1 MTQLTIRLLG
11 APGIAR
17 DGAPVAVDTRKA
29 TALLAYLA
37 VSGRS
42 HAREALAGLLWPE
55 YDDEHA
61 RAALRR
67 TLSTLRTA
75 LGEEHLAI
83 DRETVAL
90 IPSANLWVDVT
101 EFRARLAACGKHG
114 HPAADTCPACL
125 PLLVEAAALY
135 GDDFLAGFSLRDS
148 AEFDDWQFMQV
159 ETLRGELAEV
169 LERLAA
175 GQSAAGDLAAALASA
190 RRWLTLDPLREEA
203 HRQVMRLYAWADQ
216 RNAALHQYR
225 ECVRILEQELGVAP
239 LAETTELYE
248 AIKGNR
254 LSPPDLSGL
263 ERPGR
268 PQPAPAADLTGFGKP
283 VRSLL
288 PLVGRGAE
296 LTALVHVYE
305 RRATSGAFVA
315 VAGEAG
321 IGKTRLAEEFLARVR
336 GQGAMIVTVRC
347 YEGEA
352 DVAYGPVADG
362 LRGALAQSGCADRL
376 GALPAHWLAEAARLL
391 PELSVHRPGL
401 PPPPP
406 LDAPGGQSRFFEG
419 LRQVLSAIC
428 QGSAPNVLFF
438 DDMQW
443 ADAASLDLLAYLVR
457 RLAGQ
462 PLLILAAWRSD
473 EGPTVSRLRGLAAD
487 AQRAGLGTV
496 FTLKRLALA
505 DVLDMV
511 RSLSTAGANL
521 PDGIGDRLYRET
533 EGLPLFL
540 AAYAA
545 YMEVLAQ
552 EHEGGDGG
560 EWPVPRGV
568 ADLLRARLDAVGEAT
583 RQALQTAAVIGRSF
597 DLEAL
602 LATSGRS
609 DEEVISALEALAQRG
624 IIREMAEDAGAT
636 PRYDFTH
643 EKLRDL
649 AYTETSFARRRLL
662 HGRAARALAER
673 ARLRHDLAAQAATI
687 GRHFR
692 LAGQD
697 ADAAASFALAGD
709 HARSLYANAEA
720 LAHYQAALA
729 LGHPETR
736 HLHEASGD
744 MHVLLGTY
752 TAALASYEAAAAS
765 CDPASAALAAVEYKL
780 GKVHARRGAW
790 PSAEAHFAVAL
801 DMAGGATGRTATGRI
816 LADWSLAAHAQGQAE
831 RASALA
837 RDALAAAESADD
849 RRGTAQAH
857 NILGILARSRGDH
870 AAAAAHLERGLAVA
884 EALPDPSSRIAAL
897 NNLALACADSG
908 DLARATALA
917 EQALALGIALG
928 DRHREAALRNN
939 LADLLHAAGRGEEAM
954 AQLKQAVVIFAE
966 IGVEAGDAQPEIWK
980 LTEW

>member
-1 MTQLTIRLLG
+1 MPQLTIHLLG
-11 APGIAR
+11 APGITR
-17 DGAPVAVDTRKA
+17 DEAPIAVDTRKA
-29 TALLAYLA
+29 IALLAYLA
-37 VSGRS
+37 VTGRS
-42 HAREALAGLLWPE
+42 HARETLAALLWPE

-75 LGEEHLAI
+75 LNTPHLVV
-83 DRETVAL
+83 DRDTISLVPGAG
-90 IPSANLWVDVT
+90 LWVDVA
-101 EFRARLAACGKHG
+101 EFHARLAAGRTHG
-114 HPAADTCPACL
+114 HPPAEVCPACL
-125 PLLVEAAALY
+125 ASLAEAAALY
-135 GDDFLAGFSLRDS
+135 RGDFLAGFTLRDS
-148 AEFDDWQFMQV
+148 AEFDDWQFAQA
-159 ETLRGELAEV
+159 EALRGELAEA
-169 LERLAA
+169 LEKLAA
-175 GQSAAGDLAAALASA
+175 GQSAAGDFAAALASS
-190 RRWLTLDPLREEA
+190 RRWLALDLLREEA

-225 ECVRILEQELGVAP
+225 ACVRVLEQELGVAP

-248 AIKGNR
+248 AIKGDR
-254 LSPPDLSGL
+254 LSPPDRTGL
-263 ERPGR
+263 ARPDR
-268 PQPAPAADLTGFGKP
+268 SRPAPAADLTGFRKP
-283 VRSLL
+283 APLL
-288 PLVGRGAE
+288 PLVGRAAE
-296 LTALVHVYE
+296 LTALI
-305 RRATSGAFVA
+305 RAYDRHAAGGAFVA

-321 IGKTRLAEEFLARVR
+321 IGKTRLAEEFLAQAQA
-336 GQGAMIVTVRC
+336 QGAMTVTVRC

-362 LRGALAQSGCADRL
+362 LRGALAQSGCAGRL
-376 GALPAHWLAEAARLL
+376 DALPGHWLAEAARLL
-391 PELSVHRPGL
+391 PELSVLRPGL

-419 LRQVLSAIC
+419 LRQVLGAIC

-443 ADAASLDLLAYLVR
+443 ADAASLNLLAYLVR
-457 RLAGQ
+457 RLRGQ

-473 EGPTVSRLRGLAAD
+473 EGPAASRLRDLVAE
-487 AQRAGLGTV
+487 AQRAGSGTA
-496 FTLKRLALA
+496 LLLNRLTLA
-505 DVLDMV
+505 DVLDLV
-511 RSLSTAGANL
+511 RSLAAAGADL
-521 PDGIGDRLYRET
+521 PDGSAGRLYHET

-540 AAYAA
+540 AAYLEA
-545 YMEVLAQ
+545 LAQ
-552 EHEGGDGG
+552 SGKRGEGG

-568 ADLLRARLDAVGEAT
+568 TDLLRSRLTAVGDAA
-583 RQALQTAAVIGRSF
+583 RQALQAAAVIGRSF
-597 DLEAL
+597 NLEAL
-602 LATSGRS
+602 LAASGRS

-624 IIREMAEDAGAT
+624 IIREVAEDAGAA

-649 AYTETSFARRRLL
+649 VYTETSFARRRLL
-662 HGRAARALAER
+662 HGRVARSLAER
-673 ARLRHDLAAQAATI
+673 ARLRHALAAQAATI

-709 HARSLYANAEA
+709 HARGLYANAEA

-736 HLHEASGD
+736 RLHEAVGD
-744 MHVLLGTY
+744 MQALLGIY
-752 TAALASYEAAAAS
+752 TAALAGYETAAAL
-765 CDPASAALAAVEYKL
+765 CDPASTALAAVEHKL
-780 GKVHARRGAW
+780 GNIHIRRGAW
-790 PSAEAHFAVAL
+790 ASAEIHFAAAL
-801 DMAGGATGRTATGRI
+801 EITGAAAGRI

-849 RRGTAQAH
+849 RRGMAQAH
-857 NILGILARSRGDH
+857 NILGILARSRGD
-870 AAAAAHLERGLAVA
+870 AAGAIAHLERGLAVA
-884 EALPDPSSRIAAL
+884 ETLPDPGSRIAAL
-897 NNLALACADSG
+897 NNLALAHADSG
-908 DLARATALA
+908 DLALATALA
-917 EQALALGIALG
+917 EQSLALGVVLG

-966 IGVEAGDAQPEIWK
+966 IGVAAGDAQPEIWK